1 MSQVV
6 RAKAEERTVTAGL
19 WKKYSVKKMKMLT
32 SFAHFTFR
40 IKCISVRAFI

>member
-19 WKKYSVKKMKMLT
+19 WKKYSVKKKGGRNEG
-32 SFAHFTFR
+32 AY
-40 IKCISVRAFI
+40 

>member
-19 WKKYSVKKMKMLT
+19 WKKYSVKKK
-32 SFAHFTFR
+32 
-40 IKCISVRAFI
+40 KGQK